1 MESHIKDA
9 IFKIQDSKFKKKLV
23 TCDLKLKSLMLVT
36 RYSLLVT
43 VLLATGCWLPADVYG
58 QDRQR
63 IVLNLEQCIRKAI
76 EVSPEIGEARYEEEV
91 YKYRKMQADSA
102 MYPQI
107 ELFAITGPSP
117 EARKSDFL
125 RTDVKST
132 SINGVFGSVE
142 VTLIQ
147 PIYTFGKIA
156 GYREAALSGIKVA
169 QAGTDK
175 KTSDIVLRTKE
186 LYYSLLLAMDM
197 RNLVLKIK
205 DDLIDA
211 IKKAERQIE
220 IGSPWADE
228 ANLFKLRAFLGEV
241 ERNLNEAEK
250 GAALARDALI
260 TIMGLPRDIDF
271 DIADSTLTPEDKIPA
286 ELAQYLRNA
295 KKMRPEFI
303 QLKEGLNARN
313 ALVRAERSGFYP
325 QLFVGLRASAAGA
338 TNRDRINNPYVFDHF
353 NHAYGALFM
362 GLKWSI
368 DFGITK
374 GRVKEAEAE
383 YYKLT
388 EKKRFAEGAIP
399 FQVRKAYLDFQEAEK
414 NIVALE
420 KAHKNA
426 RKWVVTAM
434 LNFDMGIGEAEEIGE
449 AAVIYAQTKANYIR
463 SVFNHRMSF
472 ANLLYAAGMDLVDI
486 K

>member
-1 MESHIKDA
+1 MA
-9 IFKIQDSKFKKKLV
+9 IQANKMAI
-23 TCDLKLKSLMLVT
+23 
-36 RYSLLVT
+36 LLLSFILFT
-43 VLLATGCWLPADVYG
+43 VSPAYG
-58 QDRQR
+58 QDRQK
-63 IVLNLEQCIRKAI
+63 IVLNLQQCIKKAI
-76 EVSPEIGEARYEEEV
+76 EVSPEIGEARYEEDV
-91 YKYRKMQADSA
+91 YKSKKMQADSSV
-102 MYPQI
+102 YPHI
-107 ELFAITGPSP
+107 ELFAIAGPSSR
-117 EARKSDFL
+117 ANKSDFF

-132 SINGVFGSVE
+132 SINGVFGRAE

-186 LYYSLLLAMDM
+186 LYYSLLLAMEM
-197 RNLVLKIK
+197 RNLVLEIK
-205 DDLIDA
+205 DDLLDS
-211 IKKAERQIE
+211 IKKVERQIE

-228 ANLFKLRAFLGEV
+228 ANLYKLRAFLGEV

-250 GAALARDALI
+250 GIALARDALI
-260 TIMGLPRDIDF
+260 TSIGLPRDIDF
-271 DIADSTLTPEDKIPA
+271 DIADLKLTPEDKIPA
-286 ELAQYLRNA
+286 ELAWYLRNA
-295 KKMRPEFI
+295 KEMRPEFI

-313 ALVRAERSGFYP
+313 ALVRVERSGFYP

-338 TNRDRINNPYVFDHF
+338 TNRDRIDNPYVLDHF
-353 NHAYGALFM
+353 NHAYGAAFM

-388 EKKRFAEGAIP
+388 EKKKFAKEAIP
-399 FQVRKAYLDFQEAEK
+399 FQVRKAYLDFQESEK

-420 KAHKNA
+420 KAYKNA
-426 RKWVVTAM
+426 RKWVITAM
-434 LNFDMGIGEAEEIGE
+434 LNFDMGIGEAKEIGE
-449 AAVIYAQTKANYIR
+449 AAAIYAQTKANYFR

-486 K
+486 RQGGI

>member
-1 MESHIKDA
+1 MRQA
-9 IFKIQDSKFKKKLV
+9 LKKLV
-23 TCDLKLKSLMLVT
+23 T
-36 RYSLLVT
+36 RYLLLVT
-43 VLLATGCWLPADVYG
+43 LLLFTVYCSLFTVSYAYG
-58 QDRQR
+58 QDRQK
-63 IVLNLEQCIRKAI
+63 IILNLQQCIQKAV

-91 YKYRKMQADSA
+91 YKSKKMQADSA
-102 MYPQI
+102 VYPQI
-107 ELFAITGPSP
+107 ELFVIAGPSP
-117 EARKSDFL
+117 EAKEGEFF
-125 RTDVKST
+125 RTDVKAT
-132 SINGVFGSVE
+132 SINGVFSSAE

-156 GYREAALSGIKVA
+156 GYREAAASGIRVA

-197 RNLVLKIK
+197 RRLVLEIK
-205 DDLIDA
+205 DDLLES

-228 ANLFKLRAFLGEV
+228 ANLYKLRAFLGEV
-241 ERNLNEAEK
+241 ERNLNESEK
-250 GAALARDALI
+250 GVALARDALI

-271 DIADSTLTPEDKIPA
+271 DIADSTLTPEDNIPA
-286 ELAQYLRNA
+286 ELAWYLKNA
-295 KKMRPEFI
+295 NEMRPEFI

-325 QLFVGLRASAAGA
+325 QLFVGLRASVAGA
-338 TNRDRINNPYVFDHF
+338 TNRDRIDNPYVFDHF
-353 NHAYGALFM
+353 NHAYGAAFM

-374 GRVKEAEAE
+374 GRVKEAESE
-383 YYKLT
+383 YHKLA
-388 EKKRFAEGAIP
+388 EKKRFAENAIP
-399 FQVRKAYLDFQEAEK
+399 LQVRKAYLDFQEAEK

-420 KAHKNA
+420 NAYKNA

-434 LNFDMGIGEAEEIGE
+434 LNFDMGIGEAKEIGE
-449 AAVIYAQTKANYIR
+449 AAAIYAQTKANYIR

-472 ANLLYAAGMDLVDI
+472 ANLLYAAGMDMRDI
-486 K
+486 R

>member
-1 MESHIKDA
+1 MSQA
-9 IFKIQDSKFKKKLV
+9 LKK
-23 TCDLKLKSLMLVT
+23 LVT

-43 VLLATGCWLPADVYG
+43 GFKVTRYLLLVTVLLAAGYWLPATAYG
-58 QDRQR
+58 QDRQK
-63 IVLNLEQCIRKAI
+63 IILNLQQCIQKAV

-91 YKYRKMQADSA
+91 YKSKKMQADSA
-102 MYPQI
+102 VYPQI

-117 EARKSDFL
+117 KAKKAEFF
-125 RTDVKST
+125 RTDVKAA
-132 SINGVFGSVE
+132 SIDGIFGRAE

-156 GYREAALSGIKVA
+156 GYREAAASGIRVA

-197 RNLVLKIK
+197 RNLALEIK
-205 DDLIDA
+205 DDLMDS

-220 IGSPWADE
+220 IDSPWADE
-228 ANLFKLRAFLGEV
+228 ANLYKLRAFLGEV
-241 ERNLNEAEK
+241 KRHTNEAEK
-250 GAALARDALI
+250 GVALARDALI
-260 TIMGLPRDIDF
+260 TSLGLPRDIDF
-271 DIADSTLTPEDKIPA
+271 DIADSTLTPEDRIPA
-286 ELAQYLRNA
+286 ELAWYLKNA
-295 KKMRPEFI
+295 NEMRPEFI
-303 QLKEGLNARN
+303 QLKEGLHARN

-325 QLFVGLRASAAGA
+325 QLFVGLRASVAGA
-338 TNRDRINNPYVFDHF
+338 TNRDRIDNPYVFDHF
-353 NHAYGALFM
+353 NHAYGAAFM

-374 GRVKEAEAE
+374 GRVKEAESE
-383 YYKLT
+383 YHKLA
-388 EKKRFAEGAIP
+388 EKKRFAENAIP
-399 FQVRKAYLDFQEAEK
+399 LQVRKAYLDFQEAEK

-420 KAHKNA
+420 NAYKNA

-434 LNFDMGIGEAEEIGE
+434 LNFDMGIGEAKEIGE
-449 AAVIYAQTKANYIR
+449 AAAIYAQTKANYIR

-472 ANLLYAAGMDLVDI
+472 ANLLYAAGMDMRDI
-486 K
+486 R